1 MCVKPKFVQDVFVDM
16 DVLFM
21 EYTQLFEKSGFRNK
35 TPSTYDDKM
44 KGRKNCGV
52 TYITYALLSSNNKV
66 ARWDLQALSTCV
78 FQISS
83 ERLFVD
89 STV

>member
-52 TYITYALLSSNNKV
+52 TYITYALLV
-66 ARWDLQALSTCV
+66 ACWELQTLSTCV